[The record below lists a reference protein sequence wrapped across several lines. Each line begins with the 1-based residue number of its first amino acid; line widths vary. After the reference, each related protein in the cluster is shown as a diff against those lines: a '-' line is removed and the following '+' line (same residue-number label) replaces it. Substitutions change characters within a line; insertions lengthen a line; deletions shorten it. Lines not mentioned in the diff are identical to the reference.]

1 MLPADADRA
10 PQGDPVP
17 NDSPAD
23 WLRPPEE
30 QEGLQRYVETLR
42 ERFWLV
48 VSTVAIATVVA
59 ILYVLLAGKTYEA
72 EADLLITP
80 VNADDAVLA
89 NLGLIGGSAD
99 PSRDVETA
107 SQLVTSID
115 VAAAVKQDLDSPLS
129 PSDLLAKVSAV
140 PVAQSNIVAVTATA
154 DSPAGAKQLADAFAA
169 ETVDTRTQKLHE
181 QIEQQLPTLRS
192 ALNAEAGTAPSTET
206 AIGAQIAQLE
216 LLASAP
222 TPDMQVQAE
231 ATPPTAPASP
241 QVALS
246 IAAGLVAGLI
256 LGIVAAFGAQVLD
269 PRLRRE
275 AQLRRLY
282 RLPTLGRIPREAR
295 TGSSVLLPRRLSP
308 ATTEAYRTLRT
319 TLVAGRSAGQ
329 VIFVTGSGASEGKST
344 TALNL
349 AVSIALSGKR
359 VLLMESDLRKP
370 VFGRALGIQPE
381 NGIVSV
387 LLEKLPLEAALAQTD
402 TYGPNLQLLL
412 ADREGA
418 GIAELFSLG
427 AAQGM
432 VEEARKLADYVIV
445 DSPPLN
451 EVVDALPLAEFA
463 DSVLIVAKLGKARL
477 DKLAQLGELLAENG
491 IRPAGFCVVGVPRPR
506 RGDYAYRQVGAD
518 GASPARPALDGR
530 TAT

>member
-1 MLPADADRA
+1 M
-10 PQGDPVP
+10 P
-17 NDSPAD
+17 NDSSAD

-48 VSTVAIATVVA
+48 VSTVAITTGIA

-80 VNADDAVLA
+80 VNTDDTVVA

-99 PSRDVETA
+99 PTRDVETA

-115 VAAAVKQDLDSPLS
+115 VAAAVKKELRSPLS
-129 PSDLLAKVSAV
+129 PSALLAKVTAV
-140 PVAQSNIVAVTATA
+140 PVAQSNIVAVTATE
-154 DSPAGAKQLADAFAA
+154 DSSTGAKQLADAFAA
-169 ETVDTRTQKLHE
+169 ETVETRTQRLHE
-181 QIEQQLPTLRS
+181 QIESRLPALRS
-192 ALNAEAGTAPSTET
+192 ALKAETPAAPTET
-206 AIGAQIAQLE
+206 AIAAQVAQLE
-216 LLASAP
+216 LLAAGP
-222 TPDMQVQAE
+222 TPDMQVQAQ
-231 ATPPTAPASP
+231 ATLPTAPASP
-241 QVALS
+241 QVRLS
-246 IAAGLVAGLI
+246 IAAGIVAGLI

-282 RLPTLGRIPREAR
+282 RLPTLGRIPRERRA
-295 TGSSVLLPRRLSP
+295 GGSVLLPRELSP

-319 TLVAGRSAGQ
+319 TLVAGRSGGK

-359 VLLMESDLRKP
+359 VILMESDLRKP
-370 VFGRALGIQPE
+370 VFGRILGVQPDR
-381 NGIVSV
+381 GIVSV
-387 LLEKLPLEAALAQTD
+387 LLEDMPLGEALAQTE
-402 TYGPNLQLLL
+402 TYGANLQLLL

-418 GIAELFSLG
+418 GIAELFSLETARRMIE
-427 AAQGM
+427 AARGQ
-432 VEEARKLADYVIV
+432 ADYVIV

-491 IRPAGFCVVGVPRPR
+491 IRPAGFCVVGTSRPR
-506 RGDYAYRQVGAD
+506 HDEYAYRHGRAG
-518 GASPARPALDGR
+518 GASSPRPVLDGR
-530 TAT
+530 AAT